1 MKNLNKYI
9 IAVAATLALM
19 CGCGPS
25 GNSFRINGKFK
36 DLKNG
41 ELYIYNLS
49 DKQGKVDTV
58 LIKNGEFNY
67 RGSVS
72 EVTPYIIVFPNAM
85 EQVIF
90 VNGGEEITYSATAN
104 DLKNYTA
111 EGNEE
116 NKLMNEF
123 RQNTAK
129 MNPKQIR
136 NEAEKTIQAHGES
149 AVALYLFDK
158 YFVQDED
165 VNYSKLT
172 SLIKQLKKSHPKNKY
187 LLNIESQINSVQKV
201 GIGAVIPNLTIKAL
215 EDKTINIKENTGSKC
230 KLIVFWATWAN
241 DSYSLYSEIKDLK
254 NRYGRQLDLIM
265 ISLDT
270 QYFKF
275 ESYVKTDTTGIKYSC
290 DGLAWESPAVKDFG
304 VEEIPLFVLVG
315 KDNKIIS
322 KKTDF
327 EAMRKEMIKYLE

>member
-1 MKNLNKYI
+1 MT
-9 IAVAATLALM
+9 TLVLLLY
-19 CGCGPS
+19 GCGPD

-58 LIKNGEFNY
+58 LIKNGEFKYKGNA
-67 RGSVS
+67 S
-72 EVTPYIIVFPNAM
+72 ETTPYIIVFPNAM
-85 EQVIF
+85 EQVVF
-90 VNGGEEITYSATAN
+90 VNGGEEITYSAAAN

-136 NEAEKTIQAHGES
+136 NEAEKTIQAHGKS
-149 AVALYLFDK
+149 AVSLYLFDK
-158 YFVQDED
+158 YFVQDEAVSD
-165 VNYSKLT
+165 SKLL
-172 SLIKQLKKSHPKNKY
+172 SLISDLKKNNPKSKY
-187 LLNIESQINSVQKV
+187 LLDIESKIKSSRKA
-201 GIGAVIPNLTIKAL
+201 GKGTVIPNLTIKTF

-230 KLIVFWATWAN
+230 KLIVFWATWSN
-241 DSYSLYSEIKDLK
+241 NSYSLYSKIKDLK

-275 ESYVKTDTTGIKYSC
+275 ESYVKTDTTGVKYSC
-290 DGLAWESPAVKDFG
+290 DGLAWESPVVKELG
-304 VEEIPLFVLVG
+304 VEEIPLFILVG

-322 KKTDF
+322 KETDF
-327 EAMRKEMIKYLE
+327 ETMRKEMSKILE

>member
-1 MKNLNKYI
+1 MKSINKYI
-9 IAVAATLALM
+9 IAAATLVSIY
-19 CGCGPS
+19 GCGPD
-25 GNSFRINGKFK
+25 GNSFRINGSFK
-36 DLKNG
+36 DLKSG

-49 DKQGKVDTV
+49 DRQGKVDTV
-58 LIKNGEFNY
+58 LIKNGEFKYKGN
-67 RGSVS
+67 VS
-72 EVTPYIIVFPNAM
+72 ETTPYIIVFPNAM

-90 VNGGEEITYSATAN
+90 VNGGEEITYKAAAN

-116 NKLMNEF
+116 NKMMNEF

-149 AVALYLFDK
+149 AVSLYLFYK
-158 YFVQDED
+158 YFVQDESVSD
-165 VNYSKLT
+165 SKLL
-172 SLIKQLKKSHPKNKY
+172 SIIAELKKNHPKDKY
-187 LLNIESQINSVQKV
+187 ILDIESKIKSRKK
-201 GIGAVIPNLTIKAL
+201 GIKDSVIPDLTIKTF
-215 EDKTINIKENTGSKC
+215 EDKDIKLKENSGSKC
-230 KLIVFWATWAN
+230 KLLVFWATWTSG
-241 DSYSLYSEIKDLK
+241 SYNLYSKIKDLK
-254 NRYGRQLDLIM
+254 NRYGGQLDLIM

-290 DGLAWESPAVKDFG
+290 DGLAWDSPAVKDFG

-322 KKTDF
+322 RKTDF
-327 EAMRKEMIKYLE
+327 EEMRKEMSKILE